1 MNLAVQKGKKKMTKY
16 LIGIDVGGTNTD
28 SVLLDP
34 SRSIN
39 NHSVLSWNK
48 QLTTN
53 NVSEGIKNSILE
65 LFKSQPDVSKDDILS
80 LTIGTTHF
88 INAIVERDQARLD
101 KVAVLRICGPYSHNV
116 PPFSDF
122 PRDLQNLLDGYQGLT
137 QGGFHVD
144 GSTIVEID
152 EEEIKN
158 HAKQIRDL
166 GIKSI
171 AVTGIFSPVFP
182 EQELKVLEILKKEL
196 PDANIVLSNEL
207 SGIGLLERE
216 NLTILN
222 AAVKNFANKI
232 IKAFAK
238 AVRES
243 GIDAP
248 ILLTQNDGTVLTI
261 NEALKIPIKTFSS
274 GTTNSMRGA
283 SFLLNKFEGQNVIVV
298 DVGGTTTDVGLLLP
312 NGYPRKTSS
321 YSFIGGVK
329 TRLSM
334 PQVESIG
341 LGGGSIVRDHE
352 THVTVGPDSVG
363 NDFGKSIVGGG
374 STLTTSDIA
383 VSVELENEDVD
394 NPILSIGDKSRVKGK
409 VSSELKGK
417 YELEILNMIER
428 VIDKMKTSPVDVP
441 VLLVGGGSFIL
452 PKKIK
457 GASEVWRPKYFQV
470 ANAIG
475 AAIGKI
481 SAVAQ
486 KFGKTDEKDEIINE
500 LKEQAFVKALANGAL
515 EPTITVVDIN
525 SEEVP
530 YANLHRF
537 EVKVIA
543 DVDFAKLKDTVPTD
557 ILTSSEE
564 EEEVFV
570 KNAMRRDDDSEK
582 MENIEEYKPSITSD
596 KEWLISQTDLELLRI
611 GTYILGCGG
620 GGDPYPQ
627 YLIAKNLLKSGGV
640 MRVVDVDFKQNYD
653 SISVGFCGSP
663 TVANERLQGSEIKNA
678 YNLLNF
684 KGNIESVV
692 ALEIGGGNG
701 FQSLLLG
708 AELNTKI
715 IDADL
720 MGRAYPM
727 IWQITPVV
735 LSEDSFY
742 SPCAFS
748 DGNGNDV
755 VVHKTKTNQY
765 AEKVVRAALSE
776 LGSFVGLVSSIK
788 DVNSLVIRNSISLAW
803 RVGRA
808 VAIARQKSDIEN
820 LPEHIIN
827 SVKPTGAKKLFEGKI
842 VAVEKKVHKG
852 YVFGEVIIENSKQG
866 QTLKIPF
873 QNENIYASL
882 EGEIIASVPDL
893 ITVIDA
899 DTGEAVG
906 TPDYKYGLVV
916 FVLAISPSNLWTDT
930 EKGLK
935 VGGPEAF
942 GLDDIKYN
950 PIGTYVKP
958 VSVIDEFK

>member
-1 MNLAVQKGKKKMTKY
+1 MTKY

-28 SVLLDP
+28 SVLLNP
-34 SRSIN
+34 SSKDN
-39 NHSVLSWNK
+39 NSAVISWNK
-48 QLTTN
+48 QVTTN
-53 NVSEGIKNSILE
+53 NVSEGIQNSIQE
-65 LFKSQPDVSKDDILS
+65 LFKSQPSISKDDILS
-80 LTIGTTHF
+80 VTIGTTHF

-101 KVAVLRICGPYSHNV
+101 KIAVLRISGPYSHNV

-122 PRDLQNLLDGYQGLT
+122 PKDLQYLLDGYKGLIK
-137 QGGFHVD
+137 GGYHVD
-144 GSTIVEID
+144 GNEILPID
-152 EEEIKN
+152 EEEVRN
-158 HAKQIRDL
+158 HAKKIRTL
-166 GIKSI
+166 GLKSI
-171 AVTGIFSPVFP
+171 AITGIFSPVFQ
-182 EQELKVLEILKKEL
+182 EQEQKVLEILQKEI
-196 PDANIVLSNEL
+196 PDANIVLSNDL

-232 IKAFAK
+232 IKAFSK
-238 AVRES
+238 AVRSS

-283 SFLLNKFEGQNVIVV
+283 SFLLNKFKGQSVIVV

-312 NGYPRKTSS
+312 SSYPRKTSS

-341 LGGGSIVRDHE
+341 LGGGSIVRDHGS
-352 THVTVGPDSVG
+352 HVTVGPDSVG
-363 NDFGKSIVGGG
+363 NDFAKSIVGGG
-374 STLTTSDIA
+374 SILTTSDIA
-383 VSVELENEDVD
+383 VSVELDNEDVVE

-409 VSSELKGK
+409 VSNDLKVK
-417 YELEILNMIER
+417 YEKEVLMMIER
-428 VIDKMKTSPVDVP
+428 VIDKMKTSPIDIP
-441 VLLVGGGSFIL
+441 VLVVGGGSFIL
-452 PKKIK
+452 PKTIR
-457 GASEVWRPKYFQV
+457 GASEVWRPKYFQI

-486 KFGKTDEKDEIINE
+486 KFGKVDEKDVIIEE
-500 LKEQAFVKALANGAL
+500 LKKQAFVKALANGAL
-515 EPTITVVDIN
+515 ESTISVVDIS
-525 SEEVP
+525 SEELP
-530 YANLHRF
+530 YVDLHRY
-537 EVKVIA
+537 EVKVVA
-543 DVDFAKLKDTVPTD
+543 DVDFAKLKETIPQD
-557 ILTSSEE
+557 
-564 EEEVFV
+564 VFV
-570 KNAMRRDDDSEK
+570 EQSDQEVSFSKNTMRSDDDDDLMVQKVED
-582 MENIEEYKPSITSD
+582 YKPKITIN
-596 KEWLISQTDLELLRI
+596 KEWIISQTDLEFLRI

-627 YLIAKNLLKSGGV
+627 YLIAKNLLKQGLE
-640 MRVVDVDFKQNYD
+640 MKVVDVDFKQNYE

-663 TVANERLQGSEIKNA
+663 TVANERLQGSEIKTA
-678 YNLLNF
+678 YNLLNLN
-684 KGNIESVV
+684 GDIETVV
-692 ALEIGGGNG
+692 SLEIGGGNG
-701 FQSLLLG
+701 FQGLLLG
-708 AELNTKI
+708 AELGTKVL
-715 IDADL
+715 DADL

-755 VVHKTKTNQY
+755 RVSKTKTNQY
-765 AEKVVRAALSE
+765 AEKIVRSALSE

-788 DVNSLVIRNSISLAW
+788 DVNSLVIKNSISLAW
-803 RVGRA
+803 RIGRA
-808 VAIARQKSDIEN
+808 VTLARQQSDIEN
-820 LPEHIIN
+820 LPNHIIN
-827 SVKPTGAKKLFEGKI
+827 SVKPTAAKKLFEGKVI
-842 VAVEKKVHKG
+842 GVEKKVHKG
-852 YVFGEVIIENSKQG
+852 YVFGEVIIENTDSS

-882 EGEIIASVPDL
+882 DGEIIASVPDL

-899 DTGEAVG
+899 DSGEAIG

-916 FVLAISPSNLWTDT
+916 FVLAISPSNHWTDT
-930 EKGLK
+930 AKGLE
-935 VGGPEAF
+935 VGGPQAF
-942 GLDDIKYN
+942 GLDEIKYN

-958 VSVIDEFK
+958 VSVIDEYSG

>member
-1 MNLAVQKGKKKMTKY
+1 MTKY

-34 SRSIN
+34 TRTVN
-39 NHSVLSWNK
+39 NNAVLSWNK

-65 LFKSQPDVSKDDILS
+65 LFKSQPEVSTKDILS
-80 LTIGTTHF
+80 VTIGTTHF

-101 KVAVLRICGPYSHNV
+101 KIAVLRICGPYSHNI

-122 PRDLQNLLDGYQGLT
+122 PKDLRVLLEGYYGLI
-137 QGGFHVD
+137 QGGVHVD
-144 GSTIVEID
+144 GNLILPVD
-152 EEEIKN
+152 ENEVRE
-158 HAKQIRDL
+158 HARKINAL
-166 GIKSI
+166 GLKSI

-182 EQELKVLEILKKEL
+182 EQEQKVLEILQEEI
-196 PDANIVLSNEL
+196 PEANIVLSNEL

-232 IKAFAK
+232 IRAFAK
-238 AVRES
+238 AVRSS

-261 NEALKIPIKTFSS
+261 TEALKIPIKTFSS

-283 SFLLNKFEGQNVIVV
+283 SFLLNKFEGQSVIVV

-341 LGGGSIVRDHE
+341 LGGGSIVRDHKS
-352 THVTVGPDSVG
+352 HVTVGPDSVG
-363 NDFGKSIVGGG
+363 NDFTKSIVGGG

-383 VSVELENEDVD
+383 VSVELENGPDKE
-394 NPILSIGDKSRVKGK
+394 NPILSIGDKSRVEGK
-409 VSSELKGK
+409 VPDGLKDK
-417 YELEILNMIER
+417 YSKEISIMIER
-428 VIDKMKTSPVDVP
+428 VIDKMKTSPTDIP

-452 PKKIK
+452 PNKIK

-481 SAVAQ
+481 SAVTQ
-486 KFGKTDEKDEIINE
+486 KFGKAEEKDEIVKE
-500 LKEQAFVKALANGAL
+500 LKEQAVEKALANGAL
-515 EPTITVVDIN
+515 ESTISVVNIS
-525 SEEVP
+525 SEELP
-530 YANLHRF
+530 YVDLSRF

-543 DVDFAKLKDTVPTD
+543 DVDFAKLKETIPQD
-557 ILTSSEE
+557 ITNISIDGK
-564 EEEVFV
+564 EEVFL
-570 KNAMRRDDDSEK
+570 KDAMRQDDNVDILFNSES
-582 MENIEEYKPSITSD
+582 YKPVIKN
-596 KEWLISQTDLELLRI
+596 KEWIISKTDLEFLRI

-627 YLIAKNLLKSGGV
+627 YLIAKNLLNKGRI
-640 MRVVDVDFKQNYD
+640 MKVVDVDYKQNYE

-663 TVANERLQGSEIKNA
+663 TVSNERLEGSEIKNA

-684 KGNIESVV
+684 KGDIESVV
-692 ALEIGGGNG
+692 SLEIGGGNG
-701 FQSLLLG
+701 FQGLLLG
-708 AELNTKI
+708 AEIDAKV

-735 LSEDSFY
+735 LSKDSFY

-755 VVHKTKTNQY
+755 MVSKTKTNQY
-765 AEKVVRAALSE
+765 AEKIVRAALSE
-776 LGSFVGLVSSIK
+776 LGSTVGLVSSIK

-803 RVGRA
+803 RIGRA
-808 VAIARQKSDIEN
+808 VAIARQKSDIEH
-820 LPEHIIN
+820 LADYIID
-827 SVKPTGAKKLFEGKI
+827 SVKPTAAKKLFEGKI
-842 VAVEKKVHKG
+842 IAVDKKVHGG
-852 YVFGEVIIENSKQG
+852 YVFGEVVIENTNLG
-866 QTLKIPF
+866 QTLRIPF

-882 EGEIIASVPDL
+882 DDKVIASVPDL
-893 ITVIDA
+893 IAVIDA

-916 FVLAISPSNLWTDT
+916 FVIAIAPSNLWTDT
-930 EKGLK
+930 ERGLE
-935 VGGPEAF
+935 VGGPQAF
-942 GLDDIKYN
+942 GLKEITYN

-958 VSVIDEFK
+958 VSVIEEFS

>member
-1 MNLAVQKGKKKMTKY
+1 MTKY

-34 SRSIN
+34 NRSIDN
-39 NHSVLSWNK
+39 NAVLSWNK

-65 LFKSQPDVSKDDILS
+65 LFTSQPDVSRDEILS
-80 LTIGTTHF
+80 VTIGTTHF
-88 INAIVERDQARLD
+88 INAIVERDQARLERI
-101 KVAVLRICGPYSHNV
+101 AVLRICGPYSHHV

-122 PRDLQNLLDGYQGLT
+122 PKDLQHLLDGYQGLIE
-137 QGGFHVD
+137 GGYHVD
-144 GSTIVEID
+144 GNKIADID
-152 EEEIKN
+152 EEEIKQ
-158 HAKQIRDL
+158 HAKKIREL
-166 GIKSI
+166 GLRSV

-182 EQELKVLEILKKEL
+182 EQEQKVLEILQTEI
-196 PDANIVLSNEL
+196 PGANIVLSNEL

-232 IKAFAK
+232 IRAFAK
-238 AVRES
+238 AVRSS
-243 GIDAP
+243 GINAP

-329 TRLSM
+329 TKLSM

-341 LGGGSIVRDHE
+341 LGGGSIIRDYG
-352 THVTVGPDSVG
+352 THLTIGPDSVG
-363 NDFGKSIVGGG
+363 NDFAKSIVGGG

-383 VSVELENEDVD
+383 VSAELENEDVD
-394 NPILSIGDKSRVKGK
+394 NPILLVGDKSRVKGK
-409 VSSELKGK
+409 VSKDVMTN
-417 YELEILNMIER
+417 YEREILDMIER
-428 VIDKMKTSPVDVP
+428 VIDKMKTSPADIP

-452 PKKIK
+452 PKQIR
-457 GASEVWRPKYFQV
+457 GASEVWRPKFFQV

-486 KFGKTDEKDEIINE
+486 KFGKVDEKESIIKE
-500 LKEQAFVKALANGAL
+500 LKEQTFGKALANGAL
-515 EPTITVVDIN
+515 ESTISVVDIS
-525 SEEVP
+525 SEELP
-530 YANLHRF
+530 YVNLNRF

-543 DVDFAKLKDTVPTD
+543 DVDFAKLKETIPSD
-557 ILTSSEE
+557 ILTISGNDED
-564 EEEVFV
+564 EVFL
-570 KNAMRRDDDSEK
+570 KNTMRRDEDITTIQ
-582 MENIEEYKPSITSD
+582 NIGQYKPTVNSD
-596 KEWLISQTDLELLRI
+596 KEWLVSQTDLEFLRI

-627 YLIAKNLLKSGGV
+627 YLIAKNLLKNGAQ
-640 MRVVDVDFKQNYD
+640 MKVVDADFKKTYD

-663 TVANERLQGSEIKNA
+663 TVSNERLQGSEIKKA

-684 KGNIESVV
+684 EGNIESVV

-708 AELNTKI
+708 AELNTKV

-755 VVHKTKTNQY
+755 VVHKSKTNQY
-765 AEKVVRAALSE
+765 AEKIVRAALSE
-776 LGSFVGLVSSIK
+776 LGSSVGLVSSIK
-788 DVNSLVIRNSISLAW
+788 DVNSLVIKNSISLAW

-808 VAIARQKSDIEN
+808 VAIARQQSDIEN

-827 SVKPTGAKKLFEGKI
+827 SVKPTAAKKLFEGKI
-842 VAVEKKVHKG
+842 LSVEKKVYKG
-852 YVFGEVIIENSKQG
+852 YVFGEVVIENSNSG
-866 QTLKIPF
+866 ESLKIPF

-882 EGEIIASVPDL
+882 DGNIIASVPDL
-893 ITVIDA
+893 IAVIDA

-916 FVLAISPSNLWTDT
+916 FVLAISPSNHWTDT
-930 EKGLK
+930 EKGLQ
-935 VGGPEAF
+935 VGGPQAF
-942 GLDDIKYN
+942 GLDDVKYN

-958 VSVIDEFK
+958 VSVIDEFSQ